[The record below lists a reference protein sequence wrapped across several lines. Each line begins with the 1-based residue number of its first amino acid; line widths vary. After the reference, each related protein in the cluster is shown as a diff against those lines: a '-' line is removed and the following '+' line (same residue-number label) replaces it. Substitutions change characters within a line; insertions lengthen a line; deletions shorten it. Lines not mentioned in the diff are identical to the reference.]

1 MNSQTPHLT
10 PHTSNSKP
18 QTSIPR
24 DARIYI
30 AGHLGLV
37 GSGIWRAFERH
48 GYTNLIGKSI
58 SELDLINQQA
68 VDDFFAAEKPEYVVL
83 VAAKVG
89 GIVANNTYRGQFIY
103 ENMMI
108 EMNVIHSAY
117 KHGVKKLLF
126 LGSSCIYPKLAPQ
139 PLKEEHLLTGPLEQT
154 NEPYA
159 IAKIAGI
166 RLCDAYNRQ
175 YGTNFISAMPTNMYG
190 PGDNYHPQ
198 NSHVL
203 PAFIRRMHLAHAL
216 EQGDFEEL
224 SRVYKREM
232 SNESSEAQQPSNEQL
247 RSWLSDSGISQ
258 LPTSTCTLQSANH
271 QLQTTNSKPQTPN
284 SQLPV
289 KLSCWGSG
297 TPLREFL
304 YSDDLAEAC
313 VFLLENINYAD
324 VAFEDESGTVQSH
337 VNVGSGSEVTIKE
350 LAETVKEVV
359 GFEGEID
366 WDTSKPDGTP
376 RKLMDSS
383 RLMGMGWAPKVDLK
397 EGIAR
402 AYQDFLARLG

>member
-1 MNSQTPHLT
+1 MGTQPS
-10 PHTSNSKP
+10 TSNFKL
-18 QTSIPR
+18 QTSGIPR
-24 DARIYI
+24 DARIYV

-37 GSGIWRAFERH
+37 GSGIWRALERH

-58 SELDLINQQA
+58 DEVDLINQQS
-68 VDDFFAAEKPEYVVL
+68 VENFFSAEKPEYVIL

-89 GIVANNTYRGQFIY
+89 GIVANNTYRAQFLY
-103 ENMMI
+103 ENLMI
-108 EMNVIHSAY
+108 EANVIHAAY

-139 PLKEEHLLTGPLEQT
+139 PLKEEHLLTGPLEPT

-190 PGDNYHPQ
+190 PGDNYHPE

-203 PAFIRRMHLAHAL
+203 PALIRRFHEAK
-216 EQGDFEEL
+216 EQGNDT
-224 SRVYKREM
+224 V
-232 SNESSEAQQPSNEQL
+232 
-247 RSWLSDSGISQ
+247 
-258 LPTSTCTLQSANH
+258 T
-271 QLQTTNSKPQTPN
+271 
-284 SQLPV
+284 
-289 KLSCWGSG
+289 CWGSG
-297 TPLREFL
+297 SPLREFL

-313 VFLLENINYAD
+313 VFLLEKATYED
-324 VAFEDESGTVQSH
+324 MAFTDDSGTVQSH
-337 VNVGSGSEVTIKE
+337 INVGSGMEVTIRE
-350 LAETVKEVV
+350 LAETVKAVV
-359 GFEGEID
+359 GYEGAIE
-366 WDTSKPDGTP
+366 WDSSKPDGTP

-383 RLMGMGWAPKVDLK
+383 RLMAMGWKPQVDLA

-402 AYQDFLARLG
+402 AYKDFLERYTD